1 MLELAAER
9 SKQRLL
15 ERIDGQLELDDER
28 EEAVHEA
35 EARLE
40 FGQLKPDAL
49 EELQLRHE
57 LVDFGRALGAERSRV
72 EPSDRV
78 LQQSLQ
84 LLVLPRGELLARCEH
99 TLCQT
104 TPKLLEQP
112 ASTFEYTR
120 VDQYLRHELR

>member
-9 SKQRLL
+9 SKQGLL
-15 ERIDGQLELDDER
+15 ERIDGQLELDDEC

-72 EPSDRV
+72 EPPDRV

-84 LLVLPRGELLARCEH
+84 LLVLPRCELLAHCEH
-99 TLCQT
+99 TLCHT
-104 TPKLLEQP
+104 N
-112 ASTFEYTR
+112 S
-120 VDQYLRHELR
+120 